1 MPATIAPKARALT
14 RINRASD
21 WFIDKKSAFPC
32 DLRHSFGAPV
42 NLFFPP
48 DQRIGGDPHR
58 TWEADMTT
66 TVRAGQVTRF
76 AELPETLVEELRE
89 MTEAGFARADSEQWT
104 SQQASPFST
113 ALRRIFGGR
122 ANLQ

>member
-1 MPATIAPKARALT
+1 
-14 RINRASD
+14 
-21 WFIDKKSAFPC
+21 
-32 DLRHSFGAPV
+32 
-42 NLFFPP
+42 
-48 DQRIGGDPHR
+48 
-58 TWEADMTT
+58 MTT

-89 MTEAGFARADSEQWT
+89 MTEAGFARVDNEQWS
-104 SQQASPFST
+104 SQTAAPFST

>member
-1 MPATIAPKARALT
+1 
-14 RINRASD
+14 
-21 WFIDKKSAFPC
+21 
-32 DLRHSFGAPV
+32 
-42 NLFFPP
+42 
-48 DQRIGGDPHR
+48 
-58 TWEADMTT
+58 MTT